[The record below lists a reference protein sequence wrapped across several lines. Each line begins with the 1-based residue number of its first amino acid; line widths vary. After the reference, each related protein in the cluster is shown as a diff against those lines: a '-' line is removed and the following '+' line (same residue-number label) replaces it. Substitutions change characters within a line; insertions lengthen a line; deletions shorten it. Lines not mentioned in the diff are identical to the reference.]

1 MRGEGFE
8 NEDTKNPVLG
18 DNLVRIGLIYSSN
31 ESTVWPAGWTSLPTA
46 ELALEKIT
54 ESGILPGN
62 VELEI
67 VLINSGC
74 NKANARNMVLD
85 RVRDGDIGMALF
97 HYFEFLKCRIFTRQ
111 LEDSGGGGAFYSS
124 ISGKFS
130 YKNKSREKFYS
141 FKLKSF

>member
-1 MRGEGFE
+1 MYLSPSPTAVCSGWCASRAVMLMYFLCWIMTSAE
-8 NEDTKNPVLG
+8 LYQG

-85 RVRDGDIGMALF
+85 RVRDGDIVPF
-97 HYFEFLKCRIFTRQ
+97 SCSFRFLLTI
-111 LEDSGGGGAFYSS
+111 
-124 ISGKFS
+124 
-130 YKNKSREKFYS
+130 
-141 FKLKSF
+141 